1 MPLERA
7 HGININSLYHKLI
20 LFVMSKAISDQIE
33 KTKML
38 LDGIR
43 KNTELV
49 KNKGLNE
56 EFASRME
63 ANIKMLGMYDEEL
76 DKLKE
81 GLKSKT
87 IQSNKKIMEI
97 KSQIKDAKRVIKRDF
112 PKEEWKKFNIMDK
125 R

>member
-1 MPLERA
+1 
-7 HGININSLYHKLI
+7 
-20 LFVMSKAISDQIE
+20 MSKAISDQIE